1 MKQIFSYVSIAS
13 GMIAMLASCQ
23 KQEITIPE
31 SETVNM
37 VITASQSNDT
47 KTILGN
53 DGKVKWDDATGEKIK
68 VCQVYYNE
76 GTPINQWDVSSEG
89 ITEDKGQ
96 TMNFNVS
103 FDRVTANS
111 FDYLAIYPSSSV
123 APNSNTNPAELKII
137 INAIQTPT
145 STSYDGTEDILV
157 AQAKTGLSEQP
168 SKLSFAFKRMSSVGK
183 MTITNLSSN
192 ENVKKI
198 RIQSTGKTLTGR
210 SKLNLNDASV
220 VEYGYSGQGID
231 YVELD
236 YSKETIPAN
245 GMTAYFCVWPFSKA
259 ENEKISVTV
268 TTDSKV
274 FTKVINSPK
283 ALTFTE
289 GKITSFTVDFNGIVG
304 ADNVKSYPFLQEFN
318 NSKGD
323 FVIEDITIPAEL
335 SYVWS
340 TNPSYI
346 KASAYYNKT
355 KYEAESQLVSPVI
368 DMSGAINPVLKFFN
382 VAQYGTDNSSQL
394 TLWVREKDGAWKQKE
409 FNNYGDGSSWTM
421 VSNTIDVSEY
431 KGKTLQFAFKY
442 TSSTASA
449 PTWEIQKVYVDEVP
463 TLSSIAWSGYTTTYS
478 IGETFK
484 KDGKVLATYSDGD
497 VIDVTSEADFS
508 DPVMSSAGDKVV
520 TVSYGGKS
528 TTGTITVNAAGEP
541 IVLYTLD
548 TTGEL
553 QGTNNSY
560 TGNCD
565 IVSGDITWNFTGNSK
580 INPWRIGGNDITGI
594 DRTVYSKTPFSK
606 ALTSVDVSFGTASSI
621 TVNSCKIVYSNNP
634 DFSDSKEVSGTFKAS
649 STVKFTAD
657 YPANC
662 YYKLVLNVTV
672 SGTKNKYVELKKIEF
687 VGHNN

>member
-1 MKQIFSYVSIAS
+1 MKKIFSYVSIAS

-53 DGKVKWDDATGEKIK
+53 DGKVKWNATGEKIK
-68 VCQVYYNE
+68 VCQVYDNE
-76 GTPINQWDVSSEG
+76 GTPKNTWAESSEAS
-89 ITEDKGQ
+89 TTDEGQ

-111 FDYLAIYPSSSV
+111 FDYLAIYPFTSV
-123 APNSNTNPAELKII
+123 VTNSNTNPAELKII

-236 YSKETIPAN
+236 YSKETITAN

-259 ENEKISVTV
+259 ENEEISVTV

-497 VIDVTSEADFS
+497 VIDVTSEAEFS
-508 DPVMSSAGDKVV
+508 DLDTSTAGTK
-520 TVSYGGKS
+520 
-528 TTGTITVNAAGEP
+528 TITVTYMGK
-541 IVLYTLD
+541 T
-548 TTGEL
+548 TTGEISVTAGSVKTVTL
-553 QGTNNSY
+553 QYKDGTTTNMTGNNDAAKVGLNETDWSVVGSKGDGSNFPGLNKSNYIAIYYNATKSSSFTVSSLTGATISSIKITY
-560 TGNCD
+560 TGASYSKGK
-565 IVSGDITWNFTGNSK
+565 VLVGGQEASGSDG
-580 INPWRIGGNDITGI
+580 
-594 DRTVYSKTPFSK
+594 VYSINSNSFVITNGN
-606 ALTSVDVSFGTASSI
+606 TSNTQVRISSI
-621 TVNSCKIVYSNNP
+621 VITY
-634 DFSDSKEVSGTFKAS
+634 E
-649 STVKFTAD
+649 
-657 YPANC
+657 
-662 YYKLVLNVTV
+662 
-672 SGTKNKYVELKKIEF
+672 
-687 VGHNN
+687 

>member
-1 MKQIFSYVSIAS
+1 
-13 GMIAMLASCQ
+13 MLASCQ

-53 DGKVKWDDATGEKIK
+53 DGKVKWNATGEKIK
-68 VCQVYYNE
+68 VCQVYDNE
-76 GTPINQWDVSSEG
+76 GTPKNTWAESSEAS
-89 ITEDKGQ
+89 TTDEGQ

-111 FDYLAIYPSSSV
+111 FDYLAIYPFTSV
-123 APNSNTNPAELKII
+123 VTNSNTNPAELKII

-236 YSKETIPAN
+236 YSKETITAN

-259 ENEKISVTV
+259 ENEEISVTV

-497 VIDVTSEADFS
+497 VIDVTSEAEFS
-508 DPVMSSAGDKVV
+508 DLDTSTAGTK
-520 TVSYGGKS
+520 
-528 TTGTITVNAAGEP
+528 TITVTYMGK
-541 IVLYTLD
+541 T
-548 TTGEL
+548 TTGEISVTAGSVKTVTL
-553 QGTNNSY
+553 QYKDGTTTNMTGNNDAAKVGLNETDWSVVGSKGDGSNFPGLNKSNYIAIYYNATKSSSFTVSSLTGATISSIKITY
-560 TGNCD
+560 TGASYSKGK
-565 IVSGDITWNFTGNSK
+565 VLVGGQEASGSDG
-580 INPWRIGGNDITGI
+580 
-594 DRTVYSKTPFSK
+594 VYSINSNSFVITNGN
-606 ALTSVDVSFGTASSI
+606 TSNTQVRISSI
-621 TVNSCKIVYSNNP
+621 VITY
-634 DFSDSKEVSGTFKAS
+634 E
-649 STVKFTAD
+649 
-657 YPANC
+657 
-662 YYKLVLNVTV
+662 
-672 SGTKNKYVELKKIEF
+672 
-687 VGHNN
+687 